1 VRVMECNFCGE
12 ALSGANDDDLVATV
26 SEHLEAQHPDSG
38 LEGEA
43 VRELVGRRA
52 YDASD
57 S

>member
-1 VRVMECNFCGE
+1 MECNFCGE